1 MYYFMI
7 TLSALIFSVQFMFD
21 DGYQK
26 ESGCGWKS
34 SLKLSLYSS
43 AVGLIA
49 LFVING
55 FKLRFSGFSVIV
67 ATVYAAVCIL
77 LNFSS
82 VKALRYANLSVYS
95 VFSMIGGMILP
106 FIYGV
111 WLGEEF
117 KAIRILCCILISI
130 SVAMNAGKGKQSK
143 KAFLYYMA
151 VFVLNGLVGVIS
163 TFHQS
168 YPEYCV
174 DSADFLMITKI
185 IMILMSAVLIVA
197 TKDRSFSVS
206 LKAFGYS
213 AGSAVLNSIA
223 NLLLLIALLKLPA
236 SVQYPVVTGG
246 VIVFSTII
254 DVIRKTKLKK
264 REIIAAII
272 AFASTVVMAM

>member
-1 MYYFMI
+1 
-7 TLSALIFSVQFMFD
+7 MFD

-77 LNFSS
+77 LNYSS
-82 VKALRYANLSVYS
+82 VKALRYANLSVSS

-174 DSADFLMITKI
+174 DSADFLMTTKI